1 MIKVP
6 GSHAFGETFF
16 LDYSRQKINLP
27 CMACMALWVSSH
39 NYIDL
44 QITDLMYE
52 SYLIFEIR
60 SVSE

>member
-1 MIKVP
+1 MRSEKP
-6 GSHAFGETFF
+6 FSWT
-16 LDYSRQKINLP
+16 SQQINLP
-27 CMACMALWVSSH
+27 CMARMALWVSSH
-39 NYIDL
+39 NYNDL